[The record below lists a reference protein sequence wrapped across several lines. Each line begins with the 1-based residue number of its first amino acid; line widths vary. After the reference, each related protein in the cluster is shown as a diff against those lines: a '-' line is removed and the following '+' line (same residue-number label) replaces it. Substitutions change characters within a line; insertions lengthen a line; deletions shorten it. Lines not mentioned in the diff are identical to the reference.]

1 MNCIPRNDVEN
12 QIVDNNFTELEKV
25 KIIPNNECSGN
36 NCLEKYDNS
45 DASDSTVV
53 TGFQA
58 IRSISGKSSS
68 RSSSPDKYIMQDRN
82 LETSIEI
89 IKEKETQTLPE
100 SKRNLTNVA
109 AKCLPLII
117 NQIQECID
125 KNKPTLEH
133 NLEERENNANIII
146 KKDSFS
152 KKRIQYRKLTYSDV
166 KKQVNKHYQQDIIH
180 RYSSAL
186 DILASYL
193 KGQKI
198 IYMEARYL
206 TVNQL
211 NRLMFPSIFITAV
224 CSVLQVPLEDI
235 ELFSSK
241 CANNPTVNHGVSY
254 TFVLALLNAFVAFI
268 LGIINYLKLDACA
281 EAHKISSHQYD
292 KLQTGIEFQSGQ
304 VLLFSDPRIGN
315 NDFNEFTDDFKI
327 EDRDAL
333 QAKVKLIKDMKKKIK
348 HVEEKINEIKE
359 TNQFI
364 IPRRIRYR
372 YPLIYNTNIFSIIKK
387 IDDLR
392 SQTITNLKN
401 IKNEIRYLNALQK
414 KRDFKLGTEKSKRL
428 TRLFVLKR
436 KNVHTIL
443 FLNTAF
449 SMIDKMFQQEILNAE
464 LIKKYSCC
472 FNFKYFCFFCCPNFF
487 NSWGL
492 PDGYIEPEKV
502 GGDLLENLMD
512 FGQNIDT
519 NDLSK
524 DDLEKFYKE
533 YKKVY
538 KNQNIIDNDE

>member
-12 QIVDNNFTELEKV
+12 QIVAQNFTELDKV
-25 KIIPNNECSGN
+25 KVIPNNDCSGN
-36 NCLEKYDNS
+36 NCLEKYDCS
-45 DASDSTVV
+45 EPSDSTVV
-53 TGFQA
+53 SGFQA
-58 IRSISGKSSS
+58 HGSISAKSSS

-89 IKEKETQTLPE
+89 IKEQETQTLPE
-100 SKRNLTNVA
+100 PRRNLTNVA
-109 AKCLPLII
+109 AKCIPLII

-304 VLLFSDPRIGN
+304 VLFLVIL
-315 NDFNEFTDDFKI
+315 E
-327 EDRDAL
+327 L
-333 QAKVKLIKDMKKKIK
+333 
-348 HVEEKINEIKE
+348 EIMILM
-359 TNQFI
+359 N
-364 IPRRIRYR
+364 
-372 YPLIYNTNIFSIIKK
+372 L
-387 IDDLR
+387 
-392 SQTITNLKN
+392 QTILK
-401 IKNEIRYLNALQK
+401 
-414 KRDFKLGTEKSKRL
+414 
-428 TRLFVLKR
+428 
-436 KNVHTIL
+436 
-443 FLNTAF
+443 
-449 SMIDKMFQQEILNAE
+449 
-464 LIKKYSCC
+464 
-472 FNFKYFCFFCCPNFF
+472 
-487 NSWGL
+487 
-492 PDGYIEPEKV
+492 
-502 GGDLLENLMD
+502 
-512 FGQNIDT
+512 
-519 NDLSK
+519 
-524 DDLEKFYKE
+524 
-533 YKKVY
+533 
-538 KNQNIIDNDE
+538 

>member
-1 MNCIPRNDVEN
+1 MNCIPRIDTEN
-12 QIVDNNFTELEKV
+12 QIIDKNFIELEKI
-25 KIIPNNECSGN
+25 KIIPTNDCSGK
-36 NCLEKYDNS
+36 NCLEKFDNS
-45 DASDSTVV
+45 DASDSTAV
-53 TGFQA
+53 TGL
-58 IRSISGKSSS
+58 IRNNSSSAKSSN

-82 LETSIEI
+82 LESSIDI
-89 IKEKETQTLPE
+89 IKEKETQTQIEEKKNCSTIAL
-100 SKRNLTNVA
+100 
-109 AKCLPLII
+109 KCLPGII
-117 NQIQECID
+117 KEM
-125 KNKPTLEH
+125 KNYE
-133 NLEERENNANIII
+133 NLNFNKNIENRENNFNKII

-152 KKRIQYRKLTYSDV
+152 KKRIQYRKLTYTDV
-166 KKQVNKHYQQDIIH
+166 KKQINKHYQQDIIH

-198 IYMEARYL
+198 IYMEARHL

-235 ELFSSK
+235 EFFTTK
-241 CANNPTVNHGVSY
+241 CSENSAATHRVSY

-268 LGIINYLKLDACA
+268 LGVINYLKLDACS

-315 NDFNEFTDDFKI
+315 NDFNEFEDDFKI
-327 EDRDAL
+327 EDRNSL

-348 HVEEKINEIKE
+348 YVEEKINEIKE

-372 YPLIYNTNIFSIIKK
+372 YSLIYNTNIFSIIKK

-414 KRDFKLGTEKSKRL
+414 KRDFKLGEDKSKRL
-428 TRLFVLKR
+428 TRLFILKR
-436 KNVHTIL
+436 KYIQTIL

-464 LIKKYSCC
+464 IIKKYSIC
-472 FNFKYFCFFCCPNFF
+472 FNYKYLCYCISPNFF
-487 NSWGL
+487 NLWSP
-492 PDGYIEPEKV
+492 PDGYVAPEKV

-512 FGQNIDT
+512 FSQIIDT

-524 DDLEKFYKE
+524 GDLEKFYKE
-533 YKKVY
+533 YKKLY
-538 KNQNIIDNDE
+538 KNHENNIREE